1 MNGISVWA
9 ALTLLNRPGRSSSSS
24 SAFKVQST
32 WKCPACSPAC
42 ASVSLSVR
50 PSVRQSLSLSVN
62 EFGMPTTSAVP
73 ACPALLMFL
82 FLFPV
87 SGLTKLALISASWP
101 NFSSCVPPSLFLPPR
116 HPILFSFTCHNFPGV
131 RHREREISNCFKRT
145 FIKVDV
151 PQNVR
156 NAALKL
162 ICCLMSIVSQVPG
175 RTT

>member
-9 ALTLLNRPGRSSSSS
+9 ALTLLNRPGSSGSS

-32 WKCPACSPAC
+32 WKCPAGSPALPQ
-42 ASVSLSVR
+42 SVSQSV
-50 PSVRQSLSLSVN
+50 SYSLSLSVN
-62 EFGMPTTSAVP
+62 VFGMPTTSAFP
-73 ACPALLMFL
+73 TCPALLMFL

-101 NFSSCVPPSLFLPPR
+101 NFSSCVPPPPLCTI
-116 HPILFSFTCHNFPGV
+116 HHSFTCHNFPGV

-175 RTT
+175 RAT